1 MSEKSRWILFCL
13 GIFSI
18 AFGYRSIH
26 IGQNTYLVPFEIIMG
41 GLWGVLLLSG
51 RDKNRRISIPAM
63 LILVMGWSLVNGL
76 VSFLTGT
83 PWDAILSW
91 MLPLIFGLPTFWV
104 VSRLV
109 KDATHLEIINRI
121 YLAVAAFMSV
131 CEIIEY
137 YFQGIAAHFPWFFT
151 TAILDTQEGFIR
163 GAFSFWG
170 YPAGASVVVFG
181 LLIAYDNILRS
192 KGIGL
197 RLISLGTFAVGLV
210 AVYVS
215 GTRSAWLGLGLALLL
230 LSLSNKL
237 KGMVS
242 LSVLLAASTILPPIF
257 FARATTIVDAVSGN
271 VFDTSLIS
279 RLDRWKWGINAILS
293 NPIWGV
299 GYGHWL
305 VHNIFLEIG
314 STIGIIPAIAF
325 LIFVIQLVMRIARV
339 ALNRKAPEARRYGWL
354 FLAFAI
360 TWIIQLNVEAVFQT
374 TALAVAFWPSM
385 ALGWYLSDM
394 FPKSPDKDNQLS
406 SAGSFYDHSINSN
419 L

>member
-1 MSEKSRWILFCL
+1 
-13 GIFSI
+13 
-18 AFGYRSIH
+18 
-26 IGQNTYLVPFEIIMG
+26 
-41 GLWGVLLLSG
+41 
-51 RDKNRRISIPAM
+51 
-63 LILVMGWSLVNGL
+63 
-76 VSFLTGT
+76 
-83 PWDAILSW
+83 
-91 MLPLIFGLPTFWV
+91 
-104 VSRLV
+104 
-109 KDATHLEIINRI
+109 
-121 YLAVAAFMSV
+121 
-131 CEIIEY
+131 
-137 YFQGIAAHFPWFFT
+137 
-151 TAILDTQEGFIR
+151 
-163 GAFSFWG
+163 
-170 YPAGASVVVFG
+170 
-181 LLIAYDNILRS
+181 
-192 KGIGL
+192 
-197 RLISLGTFAVGLV
+197 V